1 MITFLLGFL
10 RRNRLKIIFQINGG
24 IGKSVASTGVIR
36 AIREKYPSDEI
47 IVITSYTDV
56 FLNNPFV
63 DRCFGPKNYPYF
75 YDDYVKEQDVLMM
88 LHDPYLETDHILRRE
103 HLIQT
108 WSRMN
113 GLESWYAPEL
123 YITKREVD
131 FYEQKFASDK
141 PIFLLQTNGGAQG
154 QESKYSWARD
164 IPKKTAESIIEEFK
178 GTHNIVHI
186 RREDQ
191 MPLDGTIP
199 IHDSFRGL
207 AVLASMSDK
216 RLLID
221 SFLQHVCAAIQLQS
235 TVCWI
240 VNSPQVFGYP
250 LHKNITANQFT
261 RPYDFKRSFFH
272 PFDILG
278 QQEEFPYS
286 HEGEIFNTDAII
298 ESLKT

>member
-1 MITFLLGFL
+1 M
-10 RRNRLKIIFQINGG
+10 
-24 IGKSVASTGVIR
+24 AATGVIR
-36 AIREKYPSDEI
+36 AIREKYPDGEI
-47 IVITSYTDV
+47 IVITAYTDV

-75 YDDYVKEQDVLMM
+75 YEEHVKDQDVIMM
-88 LHDPYLETDHILRRE
+88 LQDPYLETEHILGRE

-113 GLESWYAPEL
+113 GLDSWYAPEL

-131 FYEQKFASDK
+131 FYGQKYASDK
-141 PIFLLQTNGGAQG
+141 PIFLLQTNGGAPG

-164 IPKKTAESIIEEFK
+164 IPKKTAEDIIKEFK
-178 GTHNIVHI
+178 DSYNIVHI

-191 MPLDGTIP
+191 THLEGTIT

-207 AVLASMSDK
+207 VVLASMSEK

-221 SFLQHVCAAIQLQS
+221 SFLQHVCASIQLPS
-235 TVCWI
+235 TVCWV

-250 LHKNITANQFT
+250 LHKNIMANPFT
-261 RPYDFKRSFFH
+261 TPYDFKHSFFH

-278 QQEEFPYS
+278 REEEFPYF
-286 HEGEIFNTDAII
+286 HEGEIFNTDTII
-298 ESLKT
+298 QSLKS